1 MFFSGWGKL
10 RSGSSLDQLSAAE
23 KKSKVG
29 RLNDWW
35 SNTLQPTNMSLCL
48 QCGTFHFRR
57 RLKPISMPF
66 VLRARRL
73 NIPKTDRSACLAAKK
88 AIHIQASGGVYS
100 EGPAASFESGHSYL
114 KKIMHFHGVPSFEGI
129 FLWKVWRPCPTKP
142 NRLKRTPFQKQKTP
156 RNDSRTLWLLQ

>member
-1 MFFSGWGKL
+1 MATVLYITAHPHDHQASYSMAVGKEFIDTYREANPQDEVIHLDLYQMNIPHIDADVFSGWGKL

-88 AIHIQASGGVYS
+88 SDPH
-100 EGPAASFESGHSYL
+100 
-114 KKIMHFHGVPSFEGI
+114 PS
-129 FLWKVWRPCPTKP
+129 
-142 NRLKRTPFQKQKTP
+142 KR
-156 RNDSRTLWLLQ
+156 RSLQ